1 VTGEES
7 FLNRKYLSLI
17 FIFTGLCRMIKSENL
32 KKLYGATVAVDDVSF
47 EVQKGETF
55 GLLGPNG
62 AGKTTTIKMLS
73 GLLKPDAG
81 TIILNG
87 KTDPGLTDVRMS
99 FGVVPQS
106 LALYGELSALE
117 NLLFFGRIYGLSG
130 QKLKERVRICLEI
143 AGLAERSKERVSK
156 YSGGMKR
163 RLNMVCSLL
172 HDPPILLLDEPTV
185 GVDPQSRNLIFETI
199 EEMSKQGRTI
209 IYTTHYM
216 EEAQR
221 LCDRVAIID
230 HGRIL
235 DMDSVDN
242 LITRHG
248 GPSHIEAEF
257 EETQSDVNKIKPFIE
272 SKNIQFDGTKIVFQT
287 NRPMESLAKLNSSG
301 VRFRS
306 LKVQTADLEDVF
318 LNLTGRRLRN

>member
-1 VTGEES
+1 
-7 FLNRKYLSLI
+7 
-17 FIFTGLCRMIKSENL
+17 MIKAEKL
-32 KKLYGATVAVDDVSF
+32 KKRYGNIVALDDVSF
-47 EVQKGETF
+47 EVKKGETF

-62 AGKTTTIKMLS
+62 AGKTTAINILC
-73 GLLKPDAG
+73 GLLRPDHG
-81 TIILNG
+81 KVSLDG
-87 KTDPGLTDVRMS
+87 KTDPTLPDVRLS
-99 FGVVPQS
+99 LGVVPQT
-106 LALYGELSALE
+106 LAIYEELSAQE
-117 NLLFFGRIYGLSG
+117 NLRFFGRIYGLSG
-130 QKLKERVRICLEI
+130 RKLKERIKNCLEI
-143 AGLAERSKERVSK
+143 AGLAQRSKERISK

-172 HDPPILLLDEPTV
+172 HEPPLLLLDEPTV

-199 EEMSKQGRTI
+199 EAMKEEGRTI

-221 LCDRVAIID
+221 LCDRVAILD

-242 LITRHG
+242 LIVKHG

-257 EETQSDVNKIKPFIE
+257 EEKLSSPEKVRRFIDSD
-272 SKNIQFDGTKIVFQT
+272 NILFEETKIRFQT
-287 NRPMESLAKLNSSG
+287 NQPMESLAMLNRSG

-306 LKVQTADLEDVF
+306 LRVQNANLEDVF
-318 LNLTGRRLRN
+318 LNLTGRRLRD

>member
-1 VTGEES
+1 
-7 FLNRKYLSLI
+7 
-17 FIFTGLCRMIKSENL
+17 MIKSENL

-62 AGKTTTIKMLS
+62 AGKTTTIKMLC

-81 TIILNG
+81 TITLDG

-117 NLLFFGRIYGLSG
+117 NLFFFGRIYGLSG

-143 AGLAERSKERVSK
+143 AGLTERSKERVSK

-230 HGRIL
+230 QGRIL
-235 DMDSVDN
+235 DMDSVEN

-257 EETQSDVNKIKPFIE
+257 EEMQSDVNKIRPVVD
-272 SKNIQFDGTKIVFQT
+272 SKNIQFDGTKIMFQT

-306 LKVQTADLEDVF
+306 LKVQTANLEDVF

>member
-1 VTGEES
+1 
-7 FLNRKYLSLI
+7 
-17 FIFTGLCRMIKSENL
+17 MIKAENL
-32 KKLYGATVAVDDVSF
+32 KKHYGATVALDDVSF

-62 AGKTTTIKMLS
+62 AGKTTTIKLLC
-73 GLLKPDAG
+73 GLLRPDAG
-81 TIILNG
+81 TVTLNG
-87 KTDPGLTDVRMS
+87 KTDPGLVEVRLS
-99 FGVVPQS
+99 LGVVPQA
-106 LALYGELSALE
+106 LALYEELSALE
-117 NLLFFGRIYGLSG
+117 NLRFFGRIYGLAG
-130 QKLKERVRICLEI
+130 QKLKERIRDCLDI
-143 AGLAERSKERVSK
+143 AGLAQRSKERVSK

-199 EEMSKQGRTI
+199 EAMGKEGRTI

-235 DMDSVDN
+235 DMDSVEN

-257 EETQSDVNKIKPFIE
+257 EEKLSDVNKIKPFVDN
-272 SKNIQFDGTKIVFQT
+272 KDIQFEETKIMFQT
-287 NRPMESLAKLNSSG
+287 SRPMESLAKLNSSG

-318 LNLTGRRLRN
+318 LNLTGRRLRD

>member
-1 VTGEES
+1 
-7 FLNRKYLSLI
+7 
-17 FIFTGLCRMIKSENL
+17 MIKSENL
-32 KKLYGATVAVDDVSF
+32 KKRYGATVAVDDVSF

-62 AGKTTTIKMLS
+62 AGKTTTIKLLS

-81 TIILNG
+81 TITLNG
-87 KTDPGLTDVRMS
+87 KTNPGLMDVRMS
-99 FGVVPQS
+99 FGVVPQA
-106 LALYGELSALE
+106 LALYEELSAQE
-117 NLLFFGRIYGLSG
+117 NLHFFGRIYGLSG
-130 QKLKERVRICLEI
+130 RKLKERVGICLKI
-143 AGLAERSKERVSK
+143 AGLTERSKERVSK

-199 EEMSKQGRTI
+199 EAMGKEGRTI

-235 DMDSVDN
+235 DMDSIEN

-257 EETQSDVNKIKPFIE
+257 EEKQSDVSKIKQFVD
-272 SKNIQFDGTKIVFQT
+272 SKNIQFDGTKIMFQT
-287 NRPMESLAKLNSSG
+287 SRPMESLAKLNSSG
-301 VRFRS
+301 ARFHS
-306 LKVQTADLEDVF
+306 LKVQTANLEDVF
-318 LNLTGRRLRN
+318 LNLTGRRLRDR

>member
-1 VTGEES
+1 
-7 FLNRKYLSLI
+7 
-17 FIFTGLCRMIKSENL
+17 MIKAENL
-32 KKLYGATVAVDDVSF
+32 KKYYGATVALDDVSF

-62 AGKTTTIKMLS
+62 AGKTTTIKLLC
-73 GLLKPDAG
+73 GLLRPDAG
-81 TIILNG
+81 TVTLDG
-87 KTDPGLTDVRMS
+87 KTDPGQIEVRLS
-99 FGVVPQS
+99 LGVVPQS
-106 LALYGELSALE
+106 LALYEELSALE
-117 NLLFFGRIYGLSG
+117 NLRFFGKIYGLNG
-130 QKLKERVRICLEI
+130 QKLKERVRDCLDI
-143 AGLAERSKERVSK
+143 AGLAQRSKERVSK

-199 EEMSKQGRTI
+199 EAMGKEGRTI

-235 DMDSVDN
+235 DMDSVEN

-257 EETQSDVNKIKPFIE
+257 EEKLSDVNKIKPFVDN
-272 SKNIQFDGTKIVFQT
+272 KDIQFEETKIMFQT
-287 NRPMESLAKLNSSG
+287 SRPMESLAKLNSSG

-318 LNLTGRRLRN
+318 LNLTGRRLRD